1 MYIVNLIPAE
11 GWPMPFA
18 APNAMVPVR
27 LELRGSYNNN
37 QTRFHAV
44 GDYVNFLPTPPT
56 NLDNVQVGIYR
67 IRMYRYSFTWVI
79 IEAIQY
85 KSNIKVCTQTVYR
98 RNPSHHILHITVS
111 MF

>member
-1 MYIVNLIPAE
+1 MFSELSSLINLRIRFFLRFVMYIVNLIPAE

-56 NLDNVQVGIYR
+56 NLDNVQVGIHR
-67 IRMYRYSFTWVI
+67 IRMYRYSFTWVNYRSD
-79 IEAIQY
+79 AI
-85 KSNIKVCTQTVYR
+85 
-98 RNPSHHILHITVS
+98 
-111 MF
+111 

>member
-1 MYIVNLIPAE
+1 MHSFEKFEHMVIFVVIKFSSVINLIYVIVFYYTFWIASLVFPAE

-56 NLDNVQVGIYR
+56 NLDNVQVR
-67 IRMYRYSFTWVI
+67 SEQNV
-79 IEAIQY
+79 
-85 KSNIKVCTQTVYR
+85 
-98 RNPSHHILHITVS
+98 
-111 MF
+111 